1 MLSESQMKP
10 MNEELPAFGERSAPL
25 SASPQFPTMPPW
37 LLDQLPIGLAYRDK
51 EGRYVFVNS
60 SFSRLLRSSPA
71 EFIGKTAEEVV
82 AARVPQASGKLKQV
96 EATRRNATQHALIM
110 ENGQSLD
117 REEAYIDA
125 DGKEGWLHITEGP
138 LLGPDATIIGSQ
150 AVLIDVSE
158 RKRKEAE
165 LSSEREMMRALMDST
180 NKVNYVIY
188 FKDLQSRFR
197 RCSAN
202 MAPFFKLA
210 SVDEA
215 IGKSDFDFQGQK
227 HAREAY
233 ADEQEIIRT
242 GQPMIGKSEKE
253 DWPDGRTTW
262 SLSSKMPLYSE
273 QGAIIGTFGISQ
285 DITAMKEAEA
295 KVEKLH
301 TQLLQTSR
309 EAGMAEVATNILH
322 NVGNVLNS
330 VNVSASMLLDRT
342 ANSKLAYLSKAVALF
357 HEHSTDLGQYLSN
370 DPKGKLLPDYL
381 AQLAKQLTTEQQDS
395 LSELHSLGQHIEHI
409 RAIVALQQNYAKV
422 SGVAE
427 AVDVIALVE
436 DSLEMN
442 AGALVRHEVGVV
454 RDYSEVPQITT
465 DKHKILQILVNLI
478 RNAKYACDE
487 SERKDRQ
494 IALKVC
500 QSDQWVSISV
510 IDNGVGIPA
519 ENRTRI
525 FNHGFTTRKS
535 GHGFGLHSSALAAAE
550 LGGTLTAHS
559 DGAGQGATFTL
570 ALPVEPPNCVS

>member
-1 MLSESQMKP
+1 MLTESPVKP
-10 MNEELPAFGERSAPL
+10 MGEELPAFAERSAPL
-25 SASPQFPTMPPW
+25 CASTQFPTLSPW

-82 AARVPQASGKLKQV
+82 AARVPQASGKLAQV

-110 ENGQSLD
+110 ENGQSLE

-138 LLGPDATIIGSQ
+138 LLGPDGTIIGSQ

-165 LSSEREMMRALMDST
+165 LASEREMLRALMDST
-180 NKVNYVIY
+180 KDVIYAIY
-188 FKDLQSRFR
+188 FKDRQSRFR
-197 RCSAN
+197 RCSAS
-202 MAPFFKLA
+202 MATLFKLA
-210 SVDEA
+210 SADEA
-215 IGKSDFDFQGQK
+215 IGKSDFDFQGQQ
-227 HAREAY
+227 HAQEAY
-233 ADEQEIIRT
+233 DDEQEIIRT
-242 GQPMIGKSEKE
+242 GQPIIGKTEKE
-253 DWPDGRTTW
+253 AWPDGRTTW
-262 SLSSKMPLYSE
+262 ALSSKMPLYSE
-273 QGAIIGTFGISQ
+273 QGEIIGTFGVSQ

-301 TQLLQTSR
+301 AELVQTSR
-309 EAGMAEVATNILH
+309 EAGMAEVATNVLH

-330 VNVSASMLLDRT
+330 VNISASLLLDRI
-342 ANSKLAYLSKAVALF
+342 ANSKLAYLSKAVALV
-357 HEHSTDLGQYLSN
+357 HEHSTDLGRYLSN

-381 AQLAKQLTTEQQDS
+381 SQLVKQLTSEQQEAA
-395 LSELHSLGQHIEHI
+395 SELQSLGQHIEHI

-422 SGVAE
+422 SGMAE
-427 AVDVIALVE
+427 VIDVIALVE
-436 DSLEMN
+436 DSLHMN

-487 SERKDRQ
+487 SEREHRQ
-494 IALKVC
+494 ITLKVC
-500 QSDQWVSISV
+500 RSDQWICISV

-535 GHGFGLHSSALAAAE
+535 GHGFGLHGSALAAAE

-570 ALPVEPPNCVS
+570 ALPVEPPNTAS